1 MAHRRAKALLDEA
14 HQLMERKDWEEAKE
28 RFRKVAQKLTRQRVR
43 PNELKPLLTQALTGW
58 ARCLLEQGQMLE
70 ALKIARR
77 ALHLIPA
84 SEEVQHLYL
93 NTLMALGKWREAER
107 QVKKLLAHYSANW
120 RLHLWAAQIDVQLDR
135 WSDAL
140 AHLVAAL
147 RLAGDRPEP
156 YEVAAQ
162 ILERR
167 GETRRAI
174 ALLQKGVERSPQSAG
189 LWFILGQLQRNT
201 GQLRDAMKSFEQVLA
216 LGGDMPPLREMMGQ
230 ICMELGWTDKAIEHA
245 LKGLEKDTDNL
256 NLLDLLAFAYLQRGQ
271 TREAMQ
277 VLGRL
282 ARLAPTDPVVQFKM
296 ATLHHQLSHYAQ
308 AVKGYRQ
315 TMALAPNTELARE
328 AQNALE
334 LLDRY
339 QLEQVFVLSMEDP
352 IFRTKLI
359 RDPLKAVQEKG
370 FALSD
375 ASMEIIHNTD
385 FSRLPKRWGSSPGHM
400 YELRS
405 ETWKLGNSET

>member
-1 MAHRRAKALLDEA
+1 
-14 HQLMERKDWEEAKE
+14 MERKDWEEAKE
-28 RFRKVAQKLTRQRVR
+28 RFRKVAQKLTRRRAR
-43 PNELKPLLTQALTGW
+43 PDESKPLLTQALTGW
-58 ARCLLEQGQMLE
+58 ARCLLEQGQALE
-70 ALKIARR
+70 ALKIAKQ
-77 ALHLIPA
+77 ALNLTPA
-84 SEEVQHLYL
+84 SEEAQQICL
-93 NTLMALGKWREAER
+93 NALMASGKWQEAAR
-107 QVKKLLAHYSANW
+107 QVKKLLARRSDDWH
-120 RLHLWAAQIDVQLDR
+120 LHLWAARIDAQLDR

-140 AHLVAAL
+140 AHLVTAL
-147 RLAGDRPEP
+147 RLAGDRAEP

-167 GETRRAI
+167 GETHRAI
-174 ALLQKGVERSPQSAG
+174 ALLQKGVERSPQSG
-189 LWFILGQLQRNT
+189 RLWFTLGQLQRNT
-201 GQLRDAMKSFEQVLA
+201 GQLRDAMRSFEQVLA
-216 LGGDMPPLREMMGQ
+216 LGDDMPLVREVMGQ
-230 ICMELGWTDKAIEHA
+230 ICTELGWTDKAIEHA
-245 LKGLEKDTDNL
+245 LKGLEKDIDNP

-271 TREAMQ
+271 TREAVQ

-282 ARLAPTDPVVQFKM
+282 IRLAPTDPVVQFKM
-296 ATLHHQLSHYAQ
+296 ATLHHQLSNYAQ

-352 IFRTKLI
+352 VFRMKLI

-375 ASMEIIHNTD
+375 ASLEIIHNTD
-385 FSRLPKRWGSSPGHM
+385 FSQFPKRWGSSPGHV
-400 YELRS
+400 S
-405 ETWKLGNSET
+405 